1 MAKSQNS
8 IKKLFSPPSLSRGK
22 KSRVERNALLRHALT
37 FFSNTLHTK
46 FKRGFIHALRR
57 LNMKTRD
64 FGRRKETSEIYDA
77 DSLMPRGS
85 QRFNVVSSEG
95 REKIN
100 VAEYSVPFRI
110 HRNYVLKESISSL
123 LIDDPTARHMSSL
136 ISWGILGKL
145 RVGACS

>member
-1 MAKSQNS
+1 MRWPTAKTALKNY
-8 IKKLFSPPSLSRGK
+8 FPHPHFREK

-85 QRFNVVSSEG
+85 QRFNIVSSEG
-95 REKIN
+95 RE
-100 VAEYSVPFRI
+100 R
-110 HRNYVLKESISSL
+110 
-123 LIDDPTARHMSSL
+123 
-136 ISWGILGKL
+136 
-145 RVGACS
+145 